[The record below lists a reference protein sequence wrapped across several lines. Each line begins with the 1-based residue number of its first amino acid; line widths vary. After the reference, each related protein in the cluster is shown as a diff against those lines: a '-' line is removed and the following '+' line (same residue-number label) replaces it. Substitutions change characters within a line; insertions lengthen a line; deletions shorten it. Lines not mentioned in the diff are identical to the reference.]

1 MANGLLRKKS
11 VTAILQE
18 AEQGMTDGHGGTG
31 GMKRVLTVKDLTFF
45 GIAAVI
51 GTGVFTAIG
60 SACFHGGPAVI
71 LLFLI
76 TAVACG
82 FAAYCYAEFAST
94 VPVSGSA
101 YTYSYVA
108 FGEIFAWIIGW
119 DLLMEYA
126 IGNIA
131 VAISWSQYF
140 VRVLS
145 GFNIHVPE
153 WLTMDYFTAH
163 NGHQDAVDALAGGQQ
178 LTGLDESMRHAY
190 NAWELAPSLGG
201 LKVIMNVPAL
211 LITAVITYVVYIGI
225 KESKKANNFFVMI
238 KLAIILL
245 VIIAGAFYIKPVNWT
260 PFMPNGFSGV
270 LSGVSAVF
278 FAYIGFDAISTTA
291 EECKNPQRDLP
302 RSMFNTL
309 IICTVLYCILV
320 LVLTGMTNYA
330 RFDNVA
336 DPLAYVFQSQN
347 SKLSNVISGIISVS
361 AIFVIA
367 SVLLVYQLG
376 QPRIWMS
383 MSRDGLLPGVFSKL
397 HPKYKTPS
405 FSTILTGF
413 FVAIPALFLN
423 LDVVI
428 ALTSIGTLF
437 AFVLVCGGV
446 LVLQNRPNRPA
457 SRFKVPYLNG
467 RLIVPALLLVSLAI
481 IVMIDRSYMND
492 KVQILSSGA
501 QKNALAITNTSPY
514 RIDRVSV
521 SYQGVGS
528 RTVNGTQTFTNVAAG
543 DTVTA
548 PLSGIDSVGEARVIR
563 SSIES
568 NEYKAETPG
577 LHYFKSLFRPE
588 GIPMIFFWSMVA
600 IITVLSYRKNLS
612 LIPVLGLIS
621 CFYLMAQESHTN
633 WYRFLIWLVIGLVI
647 YFSYGY
653 RNSKLVKSHLQMES

>member
-1 MANGLLRKKS
+1 MANGLFRKKS
-11 VTAILQE
+11 VTAILHE
-18 AEQGMTDGHGGTG
+18 AEQGLTDGHGSGA
-31 GMKRVLTVKDLTFF
+31 GMAKVLTVKDLTFF

-71 LLFLI
+71 LLFLL
-76 TAVACG
+76 TAIACG

-140 VRVLS
+140 VRVLA
-145 GFNIHVPE
+145 GFKIHVPE
-153 WLTMDYFTAH
+153 WMTMDYFSAH
-163 NGHQDAVDALAGGQQ
+163 NGYDDAVSAMNGGK
-178 LTGLDESMRHAY
+178 TIASLDENLRNAY
-190 NAWELAPSLGG
+190 NAWSHAPALGG
-201 LKVIMNVPAL
+201 LRVIMNIPAL
-211 LITAVITYVVYIGI
+211 LIVALITYVVYIGI

-238 KLAIILL
+238 KLAIILV
-245 VIIAGAFYIKPVNWT
+245 VIVAGAFFVKTENWT
-260 PFMPNGFSGV
+260 PFMPNGFAGV

-302 RSMFNTL
+302 RSMFYTL

-330 RFDNVA
+330 KFDNVA

-347 SKLSNVISGIISVS
+347 SKAANWISGIISVS

-383 MSRDGLLPGVFSKL
+383 MSRDGLLPPVFSKL

-405 FSTILTGF
+405 FSTILTGL

-446 LVLQNRPNRPA
+446 LVLQSRPNRPP
-457 SRFKVPYLNG
+457 SKFRVPYFNG
-467 RLIVPALLLVSLAI
+467 KYVVPALFVAALVL
-481 IVMIDRSYMND
+481 IVVLDKGYMND
-492 KVQILSSGA
+492 KVQIVGTDPQNGNLLVA
-501 QKNALAITNTSPY
+501 NTSPY
-514 RIDRVSV
+514 RIDDVSLDIE
-521 SYQGVGS
+521 G
-528 RTVNGTQTFTNVAAG
+528 VNGSSTRTYKLTNIAPG
-543 DTVTA
+543 DTAKIVKQT
-548 PLSGIDSVGEARVIR
+548 GDSIGKAVVLNSTIQSKEF
-563 SSIES
+563 ES
-568 NEYKAETPG
+568 ETPG
-577 LHYFKSLFRPE
+577 LRYFKSLFEPR
-588 GIPMIFFWSMVA
+588 GIPMLVFWLVVIF
-600 IITVLSYRKNLS
+600 ITVLSFTKNLS

-633 WYRFLIWLVIGLVI
+633 WYRFLIWLVVGLFI
-647 YFSYGY
+647 YFTYGY
-653 RNSKLVKSHLQMES
+653 KNSKLVRRPDSTA